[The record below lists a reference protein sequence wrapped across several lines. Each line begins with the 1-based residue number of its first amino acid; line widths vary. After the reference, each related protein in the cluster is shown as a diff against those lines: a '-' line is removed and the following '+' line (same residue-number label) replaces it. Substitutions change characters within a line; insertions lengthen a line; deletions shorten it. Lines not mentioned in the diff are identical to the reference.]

1 MEWAEVV
8 CPFLYILR
16 INRILFLEKVC
27 TIFLGNHAG
36 LPFDKYIKVAA
47 GMKTGLFNYIV
58 NGKAW
63 IHKKGVDKLQLFL
76 ADIFI

>member
-47 GMKTGLFNYIV
+47 
-58 NGKAW
+58 
-63 IHKKGVDKLQLFL
+63 
-76 ADIFI
+76 